1 MHLVICRRFR
11 LLLCPEASLPSLL
24 KTRLMF
30 CQLCVGPICVA
41 FCGLGLL
48 GLERRLRRAGR
59 AALLL
64 ARRFSVLWAA
74 LLPAASNPLSWKK
87 LVKSALQGEEV
98 AQRVR
103 NKGILTLLLA
113 SSCLSRYSKVV
124 AVAPGS
130 NSAILFLCSTLIR
143 LCWASCQ
150 KAAPA
155 LGQ

>member
-1 MHLVICRRFR
+1 MPRSFPPFSSENKADVLSTLCGSCLRC
-11 LLLCPEASLPSLL
+11 LLWFGAARPTEEAE
-24 KTRLMF
+24 K
-30 CQLCVGPICVA
+30 
-41 FCGLGLL
+41 
-48 GLERRLRRAGR
+48 GR
-59 AALLL
+59 EGCSPAIAH
-64 ARRFSVLWAA
+64 RFSVLWAT

-87 LVKSALQGEEV
+87 LVKSGLKGEEL